1 MSKMKKEKHL
11 LTRILLIV
19 AATILIINTFQV
31 VFIAERTKKIT
42 NQQIESDYTDLTKS
56 YASQVV
62 FKLSE
67 YKTALDFYVNSDAA
81 QTGDT
86 EEIADWLRT
95 TTSKRNKIFD
105 YVAWV
110 DETGKFQADNGN
122 ETFVT
127 QRDYYQAIVKK
138 RGRRVY

>member
-67 YKTALDFYVNSDAA
+67 YKTALDFYVNSDVA

-86 EEIADWLRT
+86 EEIQSML
-95 TTSKRNKIFD
+95 
-105 YVAWV
+105 
-110 DETGKFQADNGN
+110 
-122 ETFVT
+122 
-127 QRDYYQAIVKK
+127 
-138 RGRRVY
+138 